1 MKNPELTEMEI
12 AAAAYTEYSRITGGK
27 SLATGQPLPL
37 WCDLPDNIRYAW
49 HGTIYKVVCMVLNQ
63 DEIQTIYHDSIL
75 AENKKYREA
84 LEKIAG
90 KMPSIDDTP
99 NTQSRMWEVD
109 RIAKEALEI

>member
-1 MKNPELTEMEI
+1 MKNTELTEMEI

-49 HGTIYKVVCMVLNQ
+49 HGTIYKVVCLVLNQ
-63 DEIQTIYHDSIL
+63 DEIQTTYHDSIL

-84 LEKIAG
+84 LEQIERGVMRYTNLEIRDMVK
-90 KMPSIDDTP
+90 
-99 NTQSRMWEVD
+99 V
-109 RIAKEALEI
+109 ALEI